1 MMKPDPRTRLNP
13 RLVLGVVLGVLV
25 FVFVVENTRETKIRF
40 FVPQVTA
47 PLWIGLMVAAL
58 LGAVAG
64 GLIARH
70 MAAPELRRLR
80 DQQDRNERP
89 PTGRPPSSPSG

>member
-1 MMKPDPRTRLNP
+1 MAKSDEQTGPNP
-13 RLVLGVVLGVLV
+13 RLVIGIVLAVLV

-40 FVPQVTA
+40 FIPQVTA
-47 PLWIGLMVAAL
+47 PLWMGLMVAAL

-64 GLIARH
+64 ALIARH

-80 DQQDRNERP
+80 GRDDE
-89 PTGRPPSSPSG
+89 RPPSS